1 MLNKIQ
7 LIGQLGKDPE
17 SKFYPNGDQQTTFS
31 LATSERWKDKNSG
44 ERKEKVS
51 WHSIVTNRGLAK
63 VAGDYL
69 KKGSKVFIGGKID
82 YQEWEKDGVK
92 HYRTRIIADELH
104 MLDGKIQSDQSE
116 RPQSQPSSN
125 ASQNNND
132 FDDDIPF

>member
-1 MLNKIQ
+1 MLNKIS

-31 LATSERWKDKNSG
+31 LATSERWKDKTSG

-69 KKGSKVFIGGKID
+69 KKGSKVYIGGKID

-104 MLDGKIQSDQSE
+104 MLDGKSQSDQSD
-116 RPQSQPSSN
+116 RPQSQPSAN

-132 FDDDIPF
+132 FDYIPF

>member
-1 MLNKIQ
+1 MLNIIQ

-69 KKGSKVFIGGKID
+69 KKGSKVYIGGKID

-104 MLDGKIQSDQSE
+104 MLDGKSQSDQSE

-125 ASQNNND
+125 ASQSND
-132 FDDDIPF
+132 DFDDIPF

>member
-1 MLNKIQ
+1 MLNKIS

-44 ERKEKVS
+44 ERKEKVA

-69 KKGSKVFIGGKID
+69 KKGSKVYIGGKID

-104 MLDGKIQSDQSE
+104 MLDGKSQSDQSE

-125 ASQNNND
+125 ASQSND
-132 FDDDIPF
+132 DFDDIPF

>member
-1 MLNKIQ
+1 MLNKIS

-63 VAGDYL
+63 VADDYL

-104 MLDGKIQSDQSE
+104 MLDGKSQSDQSE

>member
-1 MLNKIQ
+1 MLNKIS

-31 LATSERWKDKNSG
+31 LATSERWKDKSSG

-69 KKGSKVFIGGKID
+69 KKGSKVYIGGKID

-125 ASQNNND
+125 ASQSDAD
-132 FDDDIPF
+132 FDEDLPF